1 MEYFIYCDE
10 SISNGRYFSDFYGGA
25 LVKSSDYFHVNQTL
39 LQKKEELNLHQE
51 IKWTKV
57 TANYLEKYKE
67 MISTFFEFI
76 EEERVKVRIMFRQTA
91 QVPSNLSKEQKDK
104 GFHLLYYQFIK
115 YAFGLVHSTAEE
127 DVYLRLFFD
136 KLPDNK
142 IKNEQFLNYIFGLQ
156 SLQSF
161 SNAKLKIRRS
171 DIVEID
177 SHNHVIL
184 QLVDIV
190 LGAMAFRLND
200 LHRVKPPGQRNRG
213 NRTIAKEKLYKH
225 IYKHITRIYPRFN
238 IGTTT
243 GKFPR
248 EKIWTLPYRHWKFT
262 PKEFTVD
269 ESRYK

>member
-1 MEYFIYCDE
+1 MEYYIYCDE
-10 SISNGRYFSDFYGGA
+10 SISNGKYFSDFYGGA
-25 LVKSSDYFHVNQTL
+25 LVKSSDYFHVNHSL
-39 LQKKEELNLHQE
+39 LKKKEELNLHQE

-67 MISTFFEFI
+67 IITTFFDLVVNGKI
-76 EEERVKVRIMFRQTA
+76 KIRIMFRQSA
-91 QVPSNLSKEQKDK
+91 QVPANLSKEQKDK

-115 YAFGLVHSTAEE
+115 HAFGLAYSDTSE

-136 KLPDNK
+136 KLPDSK

-156 SLQSF
+156 SLPSF
-161 SNAKLKIRRS
+161 SQAQIKIRRT

-177 SHNHVIL
+177 SHNHVLL

-200 LHRVKPPGQRNRG
+200 LHKMKLPGERTRG
-213 NRTIAKEKLYKH
+213 KRTIAKEKLYKH
-225 IYKHITRIYPRFN
+225 IYQHIARIYPFFN
-238 IGTTT
+238 IGSTTS
-243 GKFPR
+243 KYPR
-248 EKIWTLPYRHWKFT
+248 EMIWTMPYRHWKFT
-262 PKEFTVD
+262 PREFTID